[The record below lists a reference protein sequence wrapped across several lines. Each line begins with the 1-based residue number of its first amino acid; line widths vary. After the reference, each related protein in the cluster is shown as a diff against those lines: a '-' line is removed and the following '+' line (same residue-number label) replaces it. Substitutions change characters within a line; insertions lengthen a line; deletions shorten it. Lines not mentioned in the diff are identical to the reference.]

1 MTGPECCCRLG
12 SPKERLCYTA
22 VMVADGFSLGIV
34 KEGEREYYR
43 TDHPTVPTYEEA
55 MEWAAMLNEG
65 MGVGK
70 REALE
75 IVARSMRPD
84 AET

>member
-34 KEGEREYYR
+34 KEGERGYYC
-43 TDHPTVPTYEEA
+43 TDYSTVPTYEEA
-55 MEWAAMLNEG
+55 QEWAEMLNERTG
-65 MGVGK
+65 IGK